1 MKHRQALAI
10 GACALLMSAAS
21 YGDTIYTFSAAGT
34 TEGIAQRGTA
44 IFDFASP
51 TQLSITLS
59 DDVAPTTFFASALVG
74 LSFTFFDA
82 PSGQGLDSVDLSGP
96 SPVIDCSNAPAP
108 CPAGSG
114 STPYGWSTTLNG
126 NTISLGAGMIG
137 SSLPYAIVNS
147 SYASAGDG
155 TGLSDPLFNP
165 LLVGPVTFNL
175 TLQGFTST
183 PDIASVNFLF
193 GVVPDSQAGRC
204 VSVPCGDDV
213 AVPEPQSLALVSLGL
228 VILAYGYRRRS
239 RSARSTVRI

>member
-82 PSGQGLDSVDLSGP
+82 PSGQ
-96 SPVIDCSNAPAP
+96 
-108 CPAGSG
+108 
-114 STPYGWSTTLNG
+114 TLN
-126 NTISLGAGMIG
+126 SVSPAA
-137 SSLPYAIVNS
+137 AIKPPKSNS
-147 SYASAGDG
+147 GIRPKA
-155 TGLSDPLFNP
+155 PR
-165 LLVGPVTFNL
+165 L
-175 TLQGFTST
+175 T
-183 PDIASVNFLF
+183 
-193 GVVPDSQAGRC
+193 
-204 VSVPCGDDV
+204 
-213 AVPEPQSLALVSLGL
+213 
-228 VILAYGYRRRS
+228 
-239 RSARSTVRI
+239 